1 MLDLKLLQRQPDLL
15 AKALADR
22 HSGLDIQEFLALD
35 ARRRN
40 LLTQVEGLKQQRNAA
55 SAKVAE
61 LKRKGE
67 DATDILAQ
75 SAALAEHI
83 KELDAAT
90 AQAKAEVETWLMRVP
105 NLPDTSV
112 PVGKDE
118 TENVEVAR
126 WGTPPPLI
134 SRPVSTAS
142 WARPWMALTLNAPP
156 A

>member
-55 SAKVAE
+55 STKVAE

-67 DATDILAQ
+67 DA
-75 SAALAEHI
+75 AALLAESTALADRI
-83 KELDAAT
+83 KELDGET
-90 AQAKAEVETWLMRVP
+90 AQAKAEVEAWLMRVP

-118 TENVEVAR
+118 TENVEVSA
-126 WGTPPPLI
+126 G
-134 SRPVSTAS
+134 
-142 WARPWMALTLNAPP
+142 ARPPFSTFPP
-156 A
+156 RTRRAGRGPGRPGF